1 MNSHSDQIRA
11 LYERHAYHY
20 YADRS
25 RDLTVE
31 QGWLDRFVSLLPT
44 NATILDIGCGHSEPI
59 AQYLIEQ
66 GFDVGG
72 VDSSPSLIS
81 LCRNRFPDRE
91 WLVADMRTLEL
102 GRTFGGLVAWDSL
115 FHLCHEDQR
124 RMFPII
130 KRHAAPGA
138 ALLFTS
144 GPSHGESIGSYRGE
158 PLYHASLSASEY
170 SLLLRSNGFSV
181 RAHVE
186 EDPDC
191 GLHTVWLAQAEQ

>member
-1 MNSHSDQIRA
+1 MRIAAAISP
-11 LYERHAYHY
+11 EK
-20 YADRS
+20 
-25 RDLTVE
+25 
-31 QGWLDRFVSLLPT
+31 GWLNRLVSILPT
-44 NATILDIGCGHSEPI
+44 GATILDIGCGHGEPI
-59 AQYLIEQ
+59 AKYLIEQ

-72 VDSSPSLIS
+72 VDASPSLIS

-102 GRTFGGLVAWDSL
+102 GKKFHGLVAWDSC
-115 FHLCHEDQR
+115 FHLSHEDQR
-124 RMFPII
+124 RMFPIFR
-130 KRHAAPGA
+130 RHAAPGA

-144 GPSHGESIGSYRGE
+144 GPSHSESIGSYRGE

-170 SLLLRSNGFSV
+170 SLLLESNGFGV
-181 RAHVE
+181 RAHVA